1 VASLLGEGEAWNAP
15 DTLGWRIKRCR
26 DAPRGWGRNVGTVR
40 RGKRGDLSAEVTAGR
55 SQSPHGTEVAAGHS
69 RSLRWERR
77 AERGA
82 RSLTGGELGADG
94 RPWHDNHGGGTGGRE
109 VEA

>member
-1 VASLLGEGEAWNAP
+1 
-15 DTLGWRIKRCR
+15 
-26 DAPRGWGRNVGTVR
+26 VR

-55 SQSPHGTEVAAGHS
+55 SQSPHGTEVVAGHS

-94 RPWHDNHGGGTGGRE
+94 KPRQDNRGGGTGGRKDE
-109 VEA
+109 CDAVPDTKHPVGLP